1 MLSFSASKLSKSQ
14 LFKLRKGYKAYQKDM
29 AMLREEAAKK
39 AKFTDSEYDN
49 FLHWLKSDEC
59 RTMGPLV
66 GKKAAEL
73 SRISPVKYQKYQKV
87 LAELKKE
94 YKEKKKL
101 AKNSQFAIEASDMPA
116 IKETMRELSFF
127 IKASAENQRNAKS
140 VVERT
145 VWQDRLNSSR
155 LDYARLYAMV
165 SNSTDEAMAQVS
177 VPAPTSGSDNQTS
190 TVPKANL
197 SPESRKL
204 LDSSFKLSNFMNL
217 IQGDEFFDWFS
228 EQFSAWLA
236 DEEGAPTDDQVVEW
250 IASHL
255 S

>member
-14 LFKLRKGYKAYQKDM
+14 LSKLRKGYKAYQKDM
-29 AMLREEAAKK
+29 ARLREEAAKK

-73 SRISPVKYQKYQKV
+73 SRISPVKYQKYQKF

-94 YKEKKKL
+94 YKENKKL
-101 AKNSQFAIEASDMPA
+101 AKNSQYAIEASDLPA
-116 IKETMRELSFF
+116 IRETMQELSYF
-127 IKASAENQRNAKS
+127 IKASTEHQRDAQS

-145 VWQDRLNSSR
+145 LWQDRLTSSK
-155 LDYARLYAMV
+155 LDYARLHAML
-165 SNSTDEAMAQVS
+165 SNSTDLPV
-177 VPAPTSGSDNQTS
+177 SGSGS
-190 TVPKANL
+190 SPASEEVPKANL